1 MPGFREFSD
10 IIIETF
16 KSVGGPNVLCAD
28 TTIGADSMPA
38 QGMAAAAENMFNIKC
53 NGDRNGKI
61 YYTQNYHQASYIK
74 NNGELKLIKDS
85 GGTYTPR
92 YKLNTAGGCGTDC
105 SGLASWICMESG
117 LFKRDVIF
125 TSTIAGDSKEPKKFK
140 EFNSLKDALIDGYT
154 LTEVD
159 INYRQKGDLLCSTI
173 GNAISPILKKPAG
186 RTDGITSTG
195 HCAICYNANTV
206 VGIGGTR
213 GTSTKASFSPNT
225 YKICYRVV
233 KI

>member
-1 MPGFREFSD
+1 
-10 IIIETF
+10 
-16 KSVGGPNVLCAD
+16 
-28 TTIGADSMPA
+28 MPA

-61 YYTQNYHQASYIK
+61 YYTRGYHQASYIK

-117 LFKRDVIF
+117 LFKQNVIF
-125 TSTIAGDSKEPKKFK
+125 TSTIAGDSG
-140 EFNSLKDALIDGYT
+140 EFNKLKNALVDGYT

-173 GNAISPILKKPAG
+173 GNATSPTLGKPAG

-195 HCAICYNANTV
+195 HCAICYNASTV
-206 VGIGGTR
+206 VGIGSKD

-225 YKICYRVV
+225 YKVCYRVV